1 MKVRIVKDYEEMS
14 REGARLIAEVILNKP
29 EAVLGL
35 ATGSTPEGLYK
46 ELILLNKEGKLD
58 FSKCTT
64 VNLDEYLGLGGDH
77 NQSYRYFM
85 NEKLFNH
92 ININKNNTYVPNGL
106 AEDVSEECKS
116 YDKRIEQLGGIDV
129 QLLGIGNNGHI
140 AFNEPEEEL
149 SFGTHVTNLT
159 ESTIEANAR
168 FFSSIEEVP
177 KQALTMGIGSIMRAR
192 KIVLL
197 ASGASKAEAVK
208 QLVSGKITTQS
219 PATMLQVHHDVTLVL
234 DEAAASLI

>member
-14 REGARLIAEVILNKP
+14 KEGARLIAEVILNKP

-46 ELILLNKEGKLD
+46 ELILLNKEGKID

-168 FFSSIEEVP
+168 FV
-177 KQALTMGIGSIMRAR
+177 QN
-192 KIVLL
+192 
-197 ASGASKAEAVK
+197 
-208 QLVSGKITTQS
+208 
-219 PATMLQVHHDVTLVL
+219 L
-234 DEAAASLI
+234 DI